1 MDMRARIG
9 LSVALAIV
17 ALSTAIGGPKPAPY
31 AVIRTFDA
39 GDAFWD
45 YGVFDSAA
53 HRLFI
58 GRENGV
64 TAIDVDSGKVFPQFV
79 DGKQVHAVVLLDG
92 NRALATNG
100 ALAKAVIFD
109 RTTGK
114 ILASIP
120 TGEKPDG
127 AVIEPVTGNAV
138 IMDGIGHDAVFA
150 DPQKATVLGRLPL
163 GGEPGT
169 PVPDGH
175 GLVFSAISALSEIA
189 VIDART
195 QKLVSQYKLP
205 QCDDAAGLALD
216 AGTGVLLVTCANEKA
231 IGVDSHSGR
240 ILGTVA
246 IAKYPDVI
254 QFDPARK
261 VFYVPCI
268 PGRLFVIGEDKD
280 GAPKIAASAQMPIG
294 VHTEALDAK
303 GGVLYLPAGTIIFP
317 KHHGERPGV
326 VPGTFRVFAI
336 NVAS

>member
-1 MDMRARIG
+1 MRTRIG
-9 LSVALAIV
+9 LSVALALAAFSAAAV
-17 ALSTAIGGPKPAPY
+17 SGPKPAPY

-45 YGVFDSAA
+45 YGVFDDAS
-53 HRLFI
+53 HRLFL

-64 TAIDVDSGKVFPQFV
+64 TAIDVDTGKVVPQFV
-79 DGKQVHAVVLLDG
+79 EGKQVHAVVLLDG

-109 RTTGK
+109 RSTGK

-127 AVIEPVTGNAV
+127 AVIEPVTGDAV

-150 DPQKATVLGRLPL
+150 DPQKATVLGQLPL

-169 PVPDGH
+169 PIPDGH
-175 GLVFSAISALSEIA
+175 GLVFSAISGLSEIA

-195 QKLVSQYKLP
+195 RKLVTQYKLP
-205 QCDDAAGLALD
+205 QCDDAAGLARD
-216 AGTGVLLVTCANEKA
+216 ADTGVLLVTCANEKA
-231 IGVDSHSGR
+231 IAVDSRSGHV
-240 ILGTVA
+240 LGTVP

-268 PGRLFVIGEDKD
+268 PGRLFVIAEGT
-280 GAPKIAASAQMPIG
+280 GGVPRIAASVQMPVG
-294 VHTEALDAK
+294 VHTEALDTK

-326 VPGTFRVFAI
+326 VPGTFRILAI